1 MIIIEYDNIILG
13 GMRMIKVIS
22 VTEAVR
28 NFSDIIGR
36 IRYKRESFL
45 LTKGG
50 TLVARIDPVNRNVK
64 AKEIIT
70 LLKEIPHL
78 TPESARE
85 FAKDLEESRTF
96 LKEAKD
102 KWES

>member
-1 MIIIEYDNIILG
+1 
-13 GMRMIKVIS
+13 MIKVIS

-36 IRYKRESFL
+36 IRYKGESFL

-64 AKEIIT
+64 AKEIIP
-70 LLKEIPHL
+70 LLRKIPHL
-78 TPESARE
+78 TPESAKE
-85 FAKDLEESRTF
+85 FAKDLKKSRAL